1 MSAKHNQIA
10 NHLITDILDGN
21 YRVGERLPSERD
33 LASRFQANRGAVRE
47 AMKTLQQ
54 IGLADIQPGG
64 ARVKQRNQ
72 ASLDVIGHILNRGE
86 LPDREVVDQILVVIN
101 NLLTLAVEQAIQVAN
116 NDELETICAAT
127 RPFYQQQLGHVE
139 HSLARINLLQ
149 TAMQASKNLP
159 LQLIARSLFEQFAPN
174 MEPLAAFVQI
184 DHTTYAS
191 YAKRLDYALQT
202 RDVAAVR
209 ETIRAF
215 AALNRESLI
224 KAYSAAQ
231 SAPANSIV
239 LPLQETASS

>member
-86 LPDREVVDQILVVIN
+86 LPDREVVDQIL
-101 NLLTLAVEQAIQVAN
+101 
-116 NDELETICAAT
+116 
-127 RPFYQQQLGHVE
+127 
-139 HSLARINLLQ
+139 
-149 TAMQASKNLP
+149 
-159 LQLIARSLFEQFAPN
+159 
-174 MEPLAAFVQI
+174 
-184 DHTTYAS
+184 AS
-191 YAKRLDYALQT
+191 YRLLSMQNHF
-202 RDVAAVR
+202 V
-209 ETIRAF
+209 EF
-215 AALNRESLI
+215 
-224 KAYSAAQ
+224 
-231 SAPANSIV
+231 
-239 LPLQETASS
+239 